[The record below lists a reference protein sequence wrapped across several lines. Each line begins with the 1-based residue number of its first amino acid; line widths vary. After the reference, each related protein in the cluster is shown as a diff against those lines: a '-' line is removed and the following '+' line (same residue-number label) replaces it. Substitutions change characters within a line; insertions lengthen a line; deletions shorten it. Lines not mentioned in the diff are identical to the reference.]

1 MYRVH
6 VCMSVYVQGACMH
19 ECMYRVHVCMSV
31 YVQGACVHECVCT
44 GCMYA

>member
-19 ECMYRVHVCMSV
+19 ECVCTYKVHVCMSV
-31 YVQGACVHECVCT
+31 YV
-44 GCMYA
+44 